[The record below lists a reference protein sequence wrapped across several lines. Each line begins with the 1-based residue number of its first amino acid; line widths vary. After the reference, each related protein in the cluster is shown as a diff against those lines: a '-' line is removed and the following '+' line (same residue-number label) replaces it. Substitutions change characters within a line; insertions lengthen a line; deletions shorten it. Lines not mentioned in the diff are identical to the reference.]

1 MGVCHV
7 FLDCKNGTKLRKAL
21 HILWRL
27 MLNIYKHA
35 CSTTP
40 CMLNKDSNIKCFW
53 TSFFPRWKL
62 HYLYSMVFTGY
73 HALYWKE
80 VSSTLLLTL
89 SSCISLVASL
99 RVYFVVILKLYY
111 WHLVKSVRFRGLY
124 GPYFPAFRLNADQI
138 NSKYEHFS
146 RRVNKS

>member
-1 MGVCHV
+1 MVPNCV
-7 FLDCKNGTKLRKAL
+7 
-21 HILWRL
+21 
-27 MLNIYKHA
+27 KHYISYGDW
-35 CSTTP
+35 C
-40 CMLNKDSNIKCFW
+40 W
-53 TSFFPRWKL
+53 TSTNMHAQQHLACLTKTATSNVFEHHFFPGENL

-73 HALYWKE
+73 HPLYWKE

-124 GPYFPAFRLNADQI
+124 GPYFPAFTLNADQI